1 MKSLFSLFLLF
12 TVSLSFAQ
20 VGIGTTN
27 PQAQLE
33 VANGNV
39 RFSSYGNGTFRSAT
53 PTFLLGVDANG
64 DIIETNLT
72 DHSGLQYYTW
82 NIANT
87 SQPNIGSVRNLG
99 LPSTSGRWLAALDNT
114 TLNTLRPD
122 NEGYIIRFVGTIKVQ
137 NTGDFTFTS
146 RSDDGSRIYIDD
158 VLVLENWFNQVPTT
172 RSGTINL
179 AAGEHKIE
187 FWYYENTGGETM
199 EFTWGANPD
208 GYTVGSFMSA
218 SQFFV
223 K

>member
-1 MKSLFSLFLLF
+1 MKSFLTFLLLC

-20 VGIGTTN
+20 VGIGTTD

-39 RFSSYGNGTFRSAT
+39 RFSSYGNGTYSSAT
-53 PTFLLGVDANG
+53 PTFLLGVDTNG
-64 DIIETNLT
+64 DIVETNLI
-72 DHSGLQYYTW
+72 DRSGLQYYTW

-87 SQPNIGSVRNLG
+87 SQPNIGSVRELG
-99 LPSTSGRWLAALDNT
+99 LPSTSGRWIAELNT
-114 TLNTLRPD
+114 TAHNMVRPD
-122 NEGYIIRFVGTIKVQ
+122 TNGYIIRFVGTIKVQ

-158 VLVLENWFNQVPTT
+158 VMVLESWFDQGATT

-179 AAGEHKIE
+179 AVGEHKIE
-187 FWYYENTGGETM
+187 FWFYENGGAETM

-208 GYTVGSFMSA
+208 GYTAGSFISA

>member
-1 MKSLFSLFLLF
+1 MKLYTFLIAVFAISFSF
-12 TVSLSFAQ
+12 SQ
-20 VGIGTTN
+20 VGIGTTD

-39 RFSSYGNGTFRSAT
+39 RFSSYGTGTYRSAN
-53 PTFLLGVDANG
+53 PSYLLGVDANG
-64 DIIETNLT
+64 DVVETNL
-72 DHSGLQYYTW
+72 SGNGGLQYYTW
-82 NIANT
+82 NIGNT
-87 SQPNIGSVRNLG
+87 SQPNIGSVRDLG
-99 LPSTSGRWLAALDNT
+99 LPATAGRWST
-114 TLNTLRPD
+114 ELNTAAHNTVRPD
-122 NEGYIIRFVGTIKVQ
+122 TNGYIIRFVGTINVQ
-137 NTGDFTFTS
+137 NTGDFTFNA

-158 VLVLENWFNQVPTT
+158 VLILQNWFDQGATT

-187 FWYYENTGGETM
+187 FWYYENGGAETM

-208 GYTVGSFMSA
+208 GYTVGSLINA